1 MTVRSFSGWLYVL
14 TLIWLW
20 VGIATRAPGFWLLP
34 ICKMWMWIW
43 HGYNVD
49 VHRKTGKPRKPH
61 RQRFWA
67 WSEVH
72 TSSNATLEGDKGST
86 AFTQKRTFRREGSI
100 ESRDLVNLGGG
111 DREKRSYMF
120 ESRKVR
126 HKLVHL
132 SNCLPLAWYTT
143 HNGTCQTYSDGL
155 FVMRPR
161 KTFRGWTKVHLKSLR
176 AVSPRN
182 SPSSFPWSA
191 KESSSLDGVVCVWF
205 YVIICVQ
212 YTHTQIYLL
221 LYIYIH
227 NAHVNL
233 HFTISDL

>member
-1 MTVRSFSGWLYVL
+1 
-14 TLIWLW
+14 
-20 VGIATRAPGFWLLP
+20 
-34 ICKMWMWIW
+34 MWMWIW

-72 TSSNATLEGDKGST
+72 TSSNETLEGDKGST

-111 DREKRSYMF
+111 DREKRSKMF

-143 HNGTCQTYSDGL
+143 HNGACQTYSFLGCLCCDHE
-155 FVMRPR
+155 VDSV
-161 KTFRGWTKVHLKSLR
+161 RGWTKVHLKFLR

-191 KESSSLDGVVCVWF
+191 KESSSLRGWCGVRMILC
-205 YVIICVQ
+205 ICVCS
-212 YTHTQIYLL
+212 TH
-221 LYIYIH
+221 IH
-227 NAHVNL
+227 RHM
-233 HFTISDL
+233 HM